1 MRGKI
6 FFFCTLGLSA
16 LLAGWAWN
24 LYAQIE
30 RAPAAYLKIAPR
42 DPRAFLLGDYMTLFY
57 DFEAEPV
64 ASDEDV
70 LYLGENRVL
79 SRQSGGEAVPVR
91 TRGKEYLVPRQYF
104 FQEGTGK
111 KFENARYAAVKLLP
125 GGKMALWGLADE
137 NFNLIERSSK

>member
-6 FFFCTLGLSA
+6 FFFCTL
-16 LLAGWAWN
+16 LLAVLLGGWAWT
-24 LYAQIE
+24 LYGRIE

-57 DFEAEPV
+57 EFETAPG
-64 ASDEDV
+64 AAQADV
-70 LYLGENRVL
+70 LYLGEEGVL
-79 SRQSGGEAVPVR
+79 SRAAGGTEVKVR
-91 TRGKEYLVPRQYF
+91 ARGKEYLVPRQYF

-111 KFENARYAAVKLLP
+111 KFENARYAVVKLLP

-137 NFNLIERSSK
+137 KFNLIERSSK